1 LGFCLNLCRRNQ
13 IFLKETRFLDRNLLR
28 IVLLATVDGL
38 QTFKNNRVSFG
49 GSRPMSS
56 SHGKKSRIIVCGLGS
71 TGYKI
76 FCLLRQHGSN
86 VVGVNDASIPGE
98 IGDDIVLG
106 NMQSA
111 KTLLAAG
118 IREAQTIVLACSD
131 DGLNLAALMQARV
144 LNPRIRIVNRLFNT
158 SLGDRLDNTLPDHIT
173 MSVAALSAPIFT
185 FMALGDSAIGQLQLF
200 DQTWPIQ
207 EECIDIDHPWLGR
220 SLKDLWDERNRMLI
234 YYLPAGY
241 KVDLITAMKRGQVL
255 EVGDRLIVGTKPRI
269 RSHQRNFRQRLAK
282 VGLAVRYLRENSR
295 ALIGSMILLLITI
308 TIGTTVYF
316 SSLLKTSPVD
326 ALYFSVS
333 IITGA
338 GDSVVPVQHVPDVLK
353 LFTVFVMLIGAAII
367 GLSYALLNDFILG
380 TRFDRFWEVARIPQK
395 GHFIVCGLG
404 GVGMQIVNH
413 LTSYGHEV
421 VVIEQDLNC
430 RFMGAVRSL
439 KIPVIQGDASLPSTL
454 VAANFDKAQA
464 LLAVTSN
471 DIANLEI
478 ALNAKGLNPKV
489 GAIVRYQD
497 PEFAPMAHR
506 VFEFEAVLSPAEL
519 VAPAFAAA
527 ALGGRILGN
536 GMTADSLWVSLAT
549 VITPG
554 HFFCGR
560 RVEDMAVECDCV
572 PLYAVSRCHTIHGWE
587 LLDLVL
593 HPGDV
598 LYLTMPADQIEVLW
612 RQQTQPTLSSRR
624 DAE

>member
-1 LGFCLNLCRRNQ
+1 
-13 IFLKETRFLDRNLLR
+13 
-28 IVLLATVDGL
+28 
-38 QTFKNNRVSFG
+38 
-49 GSRPMSS
+49 MSS
-56 SHGKKSRIIVCGLGS
+56 SRSKKPRIIVCGLGS
-71 TGYKI
+71 TGYNI

-86 VVGVNDASIPGE
+86 VVGINDASLPGE
-98 IGDDIVLG
+98 NGDDIVLG

-144 LNPRIRIVNRLFNT
+144 LNSRIRIVNRLFNT
-158 SLGDRLDNTLPDHIT
+158 SLGDRLDSTLPDHIT
-173 MSVAALSAPIFT
+173 MSVAALAAPIFT
-185 FMALGDSAIGQLQLF
+185 FMALGDAAIGQLQLF

-207 EECIDIDHPWLGR
+207 EEHIDADHPWLGR
-220 SLKDLWDERNRMLI
+220 TLADLWDERNRMLI
-234 YYLPAGY
+234 YYLPIDH
-241 KVDLITAMKRGQVL
+241 KVDLITAMRRGQSL
-255 EVGDRLIVGTKPRI
+255 QIGDRLIVGTKPRI
-269 RSHQRNFRQRLAK
+269 RSNQRNLRQRLAK
-282 VGLAVRYLRENSR
+282 IGLAAQYLRENSR
-295 ALIGSMILLLITI
+295 ALIGSIILLLVTI
-308 TIGTTVYF
+308 AIGTTVYF
-316 SSLLKTSPVD
+316 SSVLNTSPVD

-333 IITGA
+333 LITGA
-338 GDSVVPVQHVPDVLK
+338 GDSVIPVQHVPDALK

-421 VVIEQDLNC
+421 VVIEQDPNC
-430 RFMGAVRSL
+430 RFIGAVRSR

-454 VAANFDKAQA
+454 EAANFNKAQT
-464 LLAVTSN
+464 LLAVTS
-471 DIANLEI
+471 DDTANLEI

-497 PEFAPMAHR
+497 PEFAHMAHR

-536 GMTADSLWVSLAT
+536 GMTADSLWVALAT

-554 HFFCGR
+554 HFFHGR
-560 RVEDMAVECDCV
+560 RVEDIAVECDCV
-572 PLYAVSRCHTIHGWE
+572 PLYAVSRCQTIHSWE
-587 LLDLVL
+587 LLDLTL

-598 LYLTMPADQIEVLW
+598 LYLTMPANQIEVLW
-612 RQQTQPTLSSRR
+612 RSQPTQAILSSTW
-624 DAE
+624 DGDP